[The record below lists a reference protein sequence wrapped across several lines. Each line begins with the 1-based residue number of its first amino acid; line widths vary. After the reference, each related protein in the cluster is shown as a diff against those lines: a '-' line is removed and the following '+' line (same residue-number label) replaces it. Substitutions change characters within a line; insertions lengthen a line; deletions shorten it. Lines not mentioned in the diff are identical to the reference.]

1 MLTRAYLLHLI
12 SPNRVVTLVYNG
24 RRLPD
29 DVPFSVIAF
38 LAIYLATVGAFTVIL
53 AASGLDF
60 VSALTAAAS
69 AVGTI
74 GPALGQVVGPEG
86 SYATVPVAA
95 KWALSMAMLL
105 GRLELFTV
113 LVLFR
118 SEFWR

>member
-1 MLTRAYLLHLI
+1 M
-12 SPNRVVTLVYNG
+12 
-24 RRLPD
+24 
-29 DVPFSVIAF
+29 
-38 LAIYLATVGAFTVIL
+38 ATVGAFTVIL

-74 GPALGQVVGPEG
+74 GPALGNLVGPDG
-86 SYATVPVAA
+86 SYSTIPLVA

-118 SEFWR
+118 AEFWR